1 MNEERKTAEGVAL
14 EVGADLWE
22 RVATLE
28 SSGPED
34 RHYTT
39 QEDEQ
44 GRTVVTFGDG
54 VRGARLPSGAQIV
67 TATYDTRGRYGRV
80 VLQVGRVELDSDAPP
95 DEDASRPRCGVYRGR
110 VIDAADPLARRRLR
124 IEVPE
129 VFGADSVW
137 ALPCAPVG
145 EVAVPAAG
153 QSVWILFEQGDPDY
167 PVWIG
172 ALST

>member
-1 MNEERKTAEGVAL
+1 MDDERKAVQRMVL

-28 SSGPED
+28 SSGPHD
-34 RHYTT
+34 RHYTSS
-39 QEDEQ
+39 ENEQ
-44 GRTVVTFGDG
+44 GRTIVTFGDG
-54 VRGARLPSGAQIV
+54 VRGARLPSGSQIV
-67 TATYDTRGRYGRV
+67 TAAYDTHGRYGRV
-80 VLQVGRVELDSDAPP
+80 VLQIGRVELDADVPP
-95 DEDASRPRCGVYRGR
+95 EEGVRREFFGVYRGR
-110 VIDAADPLARRRLR
+110 VIDAADPLAKRRLR

-153 QSVWILFEQGDPDY
+153 QTVWILFEKGDPDY
-167 PVWIG
+167 PVWVG
-172 ALST
+172 TLWG